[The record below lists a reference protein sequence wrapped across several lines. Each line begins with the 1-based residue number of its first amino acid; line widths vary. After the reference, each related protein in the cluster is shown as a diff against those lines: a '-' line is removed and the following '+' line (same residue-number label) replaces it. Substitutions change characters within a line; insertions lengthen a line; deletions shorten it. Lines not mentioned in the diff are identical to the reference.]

1 MKTEDLQQYII
12 ILLAAYFLF
21 NIFYKCECTKKTLEG
36 MVPNIDIDV
45 DIGDIASGGGGGGG
59 GGSGSGS
66 GGGSGGEDD
75 DEPDYSGDKNKKGMK
90 FLERIKDF
98 FIRMMTNVQF
108 LVGVGSVIAL
118 IVIGVY
124 FVRKGRSAKAG
135 LESIQEKTS
144 TEEGKKAFVDGMK
157 SSFKNKGS
165 SLKESLLNVGK
176 SGQPAP
182 PNAV

>member
-36 MVPNIDIDV
+36 MMPNIDIDV
-45 DIGDIASGGGGGGG
+45 DIGDIVSRGGGGGGDGDGDG
-59 GGSGSGS
+59 GGS
-66 GGGSGGEDD
+66 DD
-75 DEPDYSGDKNKKGMK
+75 DPDYSGDKNKKGMK
-90 FLERIKDF
+90 FLENIKDF
-98 FIRMMTNVQF
+98 VIRMMTNVQF
-108 LVGVGSVIAL
+108 LVGMGSVIAL

-124 FVRKGRSAKAG
+124 FVRKGRTAKAG
-135 LESIQEKTS
+135 IEGIREKTS
-144 TEEGKKAFVDGMK
+144 TEAGKKAFVDGMK
-157 SSFKNKGS
+157 NTLKNSVKTKGS

-176 SGQPAP
+176 SGQSAP

>member
-36 MVPNIDIDV
+36 MMPNIDVDV
-45 DIGDIASGGGGGGG
+45 DIGDIESGGGGSSGGGGG
-59 GGSGSGS
+59 SS
-66 GGGSGGEDD
+66 GGGDD
-75 DEPDYSGDKNKKGMK
+75 DPDYSGDKNKKGMK
-90 FLERIKDF
+90 FLENIKDF

-124 FVRKGRSAKAG
+124 FVRKGRTAKAG
-135 LESIQEKTS
+135 IESIQEKTS

-157 SSFKNKGS
+157 NTLKNSVKTKGS
-165 SLKESLLNVGK
+165 SLKENLLNVGK

>member
-36 MVPNIDIDV
+36 MMPNIDIDV
-45 DIGDIASGGGGGGG
+45 DIGDIASGGGGRGGG
-59 GGSGSGS
+59 GGGD
-66 GGGSGGEDD
+66 E
-75 DEPDYSGDKNKKGMK
+75 EPDYSGDKNKKGMK
-90 FLERIKDF
+90 FLENIKDF

-118 IVIGVY
+118 IVVGVY
-124 FVRKGRSAKAG
+124 FVRKGRTAKAG
-135 LESIQEKTS
+135 IESIQEKTS

-157 SSFKNKGS
+157 NTLKNSVKTKGS

-176 SGQPAP
+176 SGQSAP